1 MTSDTWYWFIISL
14 NKLSLH
20 NSFLWF
26 SSKWKTE
33 SLIFCWIFLIFL
45 FRLSSSFFGV
55 TSLLL
60 WFWFSLF
67 YFLGFLFIDNFFCLF
82 SLISSF
88 NIFYCFI
95 FHSFKFLIFF
105 CWFGWGIDTN
115 SRCLCFCI
123 WCFFRWWSWFFCISF
138 FLFRFCFSI
147 SLFIFFL
154 VFFLIFFL
162 IFLFIFFF
170 ATFFLLFGIFSISL
184 FDHFADICNFLQI
197 SNDFIQWIVGSL
209 G

>member
-1 MTSDTWYWFIISL
+1 MTSDTCYWFIISL
-14 NKLSLH
+14 NKLSLL

-26 SSKWKTE
+26 SSKWKAE
-33 SLIFCWIFLIFL
+33 PFIFCWIFLILL
-45 FRLSSSFFGV
+45 FCLSSSFFDL

-60 WFWFSLF
+60 WFWFCLF
-67 YFLGFLFIDNFFCLF
+67 YFLGFLFINNFFCLF

-95 FHSFKFLIFF
+95 FHSLKLLILF
-105 CWFGWGIDTN
+105 CWFGWGIDTDC
-115 SRCLCFCI
+115 RFLCFCI
-123 WCFFRWWSWFFCISF
+123 WCFFRWWGWFFSISF
-138 FLFRFCFSI
+138 FVFRFCFNI

-162 IFLFIFFF
+162 VFLFIFFF

-197 SNDFIQWIVGSL
+197 SNDFIQWVVGSL